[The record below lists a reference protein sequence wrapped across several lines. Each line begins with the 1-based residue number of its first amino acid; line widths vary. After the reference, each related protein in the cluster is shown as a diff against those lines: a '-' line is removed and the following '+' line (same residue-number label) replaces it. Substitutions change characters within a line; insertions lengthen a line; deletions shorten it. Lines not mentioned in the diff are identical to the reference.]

1 MLVKRTT
8 MGRFIPK
15 LVLLVWDSFRAHLTN
30 EVKADPKRWKIDVEV
45 IPRGLTSVL
54 QPLEKSLN
62 KPFKGNVRRKYLA
75 WMISGPC
82 DYTLAG
88 KKKAPS
94 RNLVLRWVHEAWQV
108 IPVEMVA
115 KSFKSCGISNSLG
128 GTEDDEVYTDEA
140 QEIDDDEE
148 DNEFETESEGENDGE

>member
-30 EVKADPKRWKIDVEV
+30 EVKADLKRRKIDVAV

-54 QPLEKSLN
+54 QPLDKSLN
-62 KPFKGNVRRKYLA
+62 KPFKGNVWRKYLA

-82 DYTLAG
+82 DYTPAG
-88 KKKAPS
+88 KKKAP
-94 RNLVLRWVHEAWQV
+94 
-108 IPVEMVA
+108 
-115 KSFKSCGISNSLG
+115 
-128 GTEDDEVYTDEA
+128 
-140 QEIDDDEE
+140 
-148 DNEFETESEGENDGE
+148 